1 MSTQNSVVNS
11 NSMEVDIVQD
21 PRSFLEEDIT
31 DVDTTALSI
40 RVKHYLKF
48 NQISYE
54 RFARLMLGITQSRLS
69 TLLNQPQSW
78 EKLSERVRAYYRRL
92 QFWMDFKATFGNN
105 PYLKSSATSGSKPK
119 KSSASK
125 LCSLSK
131 PRSLLDVPENKA
143 YLDDFDIDVDAM
155 YANLHQT
162 EAEQS
167 SAIASIQ
174 ADDVAGFSGNEA
186 TFIQEVAHDISES
199 TIQFTSN
206 EDLRGLLNQQELI
219 HIDKIIDQINQE
231 ENGMW

>member
-1 MSTQNSVVNS
+1 MMSTQKSVGNS
-11 NSMEVDIVQD
+11 NSLEVKIVQD

-31 DVDTTALSI
+31 DVDTTVLSK

-54 RFARLMLGITQSRLS
+54 RFAKLMLGITQSRLS

-105 PYLKSSATSGSKPK
+105 PYLQPSATTGGKRKK
-119 KSSASK
+119 KSWSV
-125 LCSLSK
+125 LK

-143 YLDDFDIDVDAM
+143 YLDDFDINVDAM
-155 YANLHQT
+155 YANLNQT

-174 ADDVAGFSGNEA
+174 ADNVAGTSGNGA
-186 TFIQEVAHDISES
+186 TFADEVIHNINVSDVH
-199 TIQFTSN
+199 FTAT
-206 EDLRGLLNQQELI
+206 EDLRGSLNQQDLI
-219 HIDKIIDQINQE
+219 DIDKIIDQINRE
-231 ENGMW
+231 ENGW